1 MNTSA
6 DSSSESRP
14 AAVGTVGT
22 DPESRAVAASTVG
35 IDPESRLARIR
46 AGFLRNGIVIAL
58 VLEVLFFWSQSEK
71 FMTTSNI
78 RLIFLQVAVVGIM
91 AVPTALL
98 LMSGYIDFAVGST
111 LGLSAVVLGKQLEA
125 GTHPVTACTL
135 TIIVAAGVGLCQGTL
150 ATRGRFAPIIVTLGF
165 YTAVRG
171 LTYVVNDGDL
181 ASGWTG
187 RFKEIGQGLLPG
199 VGIPN
204 PVIIAGAVFII
215 GGLFHTK
222 TVWGRHMV
230 ALGVNAEAARRA
242 GINPW
247 RLPLLLYVASSVGAG
262 VGAIVLV
269 SRLNSA
275 PPTLGEGIEIEVL
288 SAILLGGVA
297 FGGGKGNLL
306 GVAAGVLFIGVLN
319 DGLLLLG
326 AKPFWVRVS
335 AGLALVAAAALDA
348 TSRYFERRATG
359 GEE

>member
-1 MNTSA
+1 MNTPG
-6 DSSSESRP
+6 DSSSGSRP
-14 AAVGTVGT
+14 AA
-22 DPESRAVAASTVG
+22 AASTVG
-35 IDPESRLARIR
+35 FDPESQLARIR

-204 PVIIAGAVFII
+204 PVIIAGTVFII
-215 GGLFHTK
+215 GALFHTK

-335 AGLALVAAAALDA
+335 AGLALVAAAA
-348 TSRYFERRATG
+348 
-359 GEE
+359 

>member
-1 MNTSA
+1 M
-6 DSSSESRP
+6 
-14 AAVGTVGT
+14 
-22 DPESRAVAASTVG
+22 
-35 IDPESRLARIR
+35 
-46 AGFLRNGIVIAL
+46 
-58 VLEVLFFWSQSEK
+58 
-71 FMTTSNI
+71 
-78 RLIFLQVAVVGIM
+78 
-91 AVPTALL
+91 
-98 LMSGYIDFAVGST
+98 
-111 LGLSAVVLGKQLEA
+111 
-125 GTHPVTACTL
+125 
-135 TIIVAAGVGLCQGTL
+135 
-150 ATRGRFAPIIVTLGF
+150 
-165 YTAVRG
+165 RG

-204 PVIIAGAVFII
+204 PVIIAGVVFII

>member
-1 MNTSA
+1 MSTPA
-6 DSSSESRP
+6 DLSSE
-14 AAVGTVGT
+14 A
-22 DPESRAVAASTVG
+22 RAVTASAVG
-35 IDPESRLARIR
+35 IDLESRLARTR
-46 AGFLRNGIVIAL
+46 AVFLRNGIVLALIA
-58 VLEVLFFWSQSEK
+58 EVLFFWSQSEK
-71 FMTTSNI
+71 FMTGPNI

-125 GTHPVTACTL
+125 GVHPVTACTA
-135 TIIVAAGVGLCQGTL
+135 TIAVAAAVGGCQGTL
-150 ATRGRFAPIIVTLGF
+150 ATRARFAPIIVTLGF
-165 YTAVRG
+165 FTAVRG
-171 LTYVVNDGDL
+171 LTFVVNDGNL

-187 RFKEIGQGLLPG
+187 RFQEIGQGIVPG

-204 PVIIAGAVFII
+204 PVLITGAVFVI

-348 TSRYFERRATG
+348 TSRYFERRASG

>member
-1 MNTSA
+1 MSTAETSPPTA
-6 DSSSESRP
+6 H
-14 AAVGTVGT
+14 T
-22 DPESRAVAASTVG
+22 DPVSTVG
-35 IDPESRLARIR
+35 IDPESRLDRAR
-46 AGFLRNGIVIAL
+46 AGFLRNGIVVAL
-58 VLEVLFFWSQSEK
+58 VVEVLFFWSQSEK
-71 FMTTSNI
+71 FMTTPNI

-98 LMSGYIDFAVGST
+98 LMSGFIDFAVGST
-111 LGLSAVVLGKQLEA
+111 LGLCAVVLGKQLEA
-125 GTHPVTACTL
+125 GVHPVIACTMA
-135 TIIVAAGVGLCQGTL
+135 IVLAAGVGVAQGTL
-150 ATRGRFAPIIVTLGF
+150 ATLGRFAPIIVTLGF
-165 YTAVRG
+165 FTAVRG
-171 LTYVVNDGDL
+171 LTFVVNDGKL

-187 RFKEIGQGLLPG
+187 GFQEIGQGLLPG
-199 VGIPN
+199 IGIPN
-204 PVIIAGAVFII
+204 PVIIAGAIFII

-222 TVWGRHMV
+222 TLWGRHMV
-230 ALGVNAEAARRA
+230 SLGVNAEASRRA
-242 GINPW
+242 GISPW
-247 RLPLLLYVASSVGAG
+247 RLPLLLYIASSVGAG

-335 AGLALVAAAALDA
+335 SGAALVAAAALDA
-348 TSRYFERRATG
+348 TSRYFERRTTG
-359 GEE
+359 GEQ

>member
-1 MNTSA
+1 MSAAETSPTEVHA
-6 DSSSESRP
+6 DP
-14 AAVGTVGT
+14 
-22 DPESRAVAASTVG
+22 ASTVG
-35 IDPESRLARIR
+35 IDPESRLDRAQ
-46 AGFLRNGIVIAL
+46 AGFLRNGIVVAL
-58 VLEVLFFWSQSEK
+58 VVEVLFFWSQSEK
-71 FMTTSNI
+71 FMTTPNI

-111 LGLSAVVLGKQLEA
+111 LGLCAVVLGKQLEA
-125 GTHPVTACTL
+125 GVHPVIACT
-135 TIIVAAGVGLCQGTL
+135 IAIVLAAGVGVAQGTL
-150 ATRGRFAPIIVTLGF
+150 ATLGRFAPIIVTLGF
-165 YTAVRG
+165 FTAVRG
-171 LTYVVNDGDL
+171 LTFVVNDGKL

-187 RFKEIGQGLLPG
+187 GFQEIGQGLLPG
-199 VGIPN
+199 IGIPN
-204 PVIIAGAVFII
+204 PVIIAGAIFVI

-222 TVWGRHMV
+222 TLWGRHMV
-230 ALGVNAEAARRA
+230 SLGVNAEASRRA
-242 GINPW
+242 GISPW
-247 RLPLLLYVASSVGAG
+247 RLPLLLYIASSVGAG

-335 AGLALVAAAALDA
+335 SGAALVAAAALDA
-348 TSRYFERRATG
+348 TSRYFERRTTG
-359 GEE
+359 GEQ

>member
-1 MNTSA
+1 MSTAEASPPGLP
-6 DSSSESRP
+6 D
-14 AAVGTVGT
+14 G
-22 DPESRAVAASTVG
+22 AASTVG
-35 IDPESRLARIR
+35 VDPEPRLDRVR
-46 AGFLRNGIVIAL
+46 AGFLRNGIVVAL
-58 VLEVLFFWSQSEK
+58 LVEVLFFWSQSEK
-71 FMTTSNI
+71 FMTTPNI

-98 LMSGYIDFAVGST
+98 LMSGYVDFAVGSI

-125 GTHPVTACTL
+125 GVHPVVACATAVA
-135 TIIVAAGVGLCQGTL
+135 VAAVVGAAQGSL
-150 ATRGRFAPIIVTLGF
+150 ATLGRFAPIIVTLGF
-165 YTAVRG
+165 FVAVRG
-171 LTYVVNDGDL
+171 LTFVVNDGKL

-187 RFKEIGQGLLPG
+187 GFKEIGQGLFPG

-204 PVIIAGAVFII
+204 PVIIAGAIFIV

-222 TVWGRHMV
+222 TLWGRHIV
-230 ALGVNAEAARRA
+230 SLGVNAEAARRA
-242 GINPW
+242 GIHPW
-247 RLPLLLYVASSVGAG
+247 RLPLLLYVASGVGAG

-275 PPTLGEGIEIEVL
+275 PPTLGEGTEIEVL

-335 AGLALVAAAALDA
+335 AGAALVAAAALDA
-348 TSRYFERRATG
+348 ASRYFERRTTG
-359 GEE
+359 GEQ

>member
-1 MNTSA
+1 
-6 DSSSESRP
+6 
-14 AAVGTVGT
+14 
-22 DPESRAVAASTVG
+22 
-35 IDPESRLARIR
+35 
-46 AGFLRNGIVIAL
+46 
-58 VLEVLFFWSQSEK
+58 
-71 FMTTSNI
+71 
-78 RLIFLQVAVVGIM
+78 M

-125 GTHPVTACTL
+125 GVHPVVACT
-135 TIIVAAGVGLCQGTL
+135 VAIGLGGAVGASQGAL
-150 ATRGRFAPIIVTLGF
+150 ATLGRFAPIIVTLGF

-171 LTYVVNDGDL
+171 LTFVVNDGDL

-187 RFKEIGQGLLPG
+187 GFQEIGQGLFPG
-199 VGIPN
+199 LGIPN
-204 PVIIAGAVFII
+204 PVVIAGAIFVI

-222 TVWGRHMV
+222 TLWGRHMT

-242 GINPW
+242 GISVW
-247 RLPLLLYVASSVGAG
+247 RLPLLLYVASGVGAG
-262 VGAIVLV
+262 VGAMVLV

-335 AGLALVAAAALDA
+335 AGIALVAAAAPRRRQQILRA
-348 TSRYFERRATG
+348 SSHRSRDMTTPRPRPRGLERARTG
-359 GEE
+359 EAR